1 MKRVY
6 NKSMLKLFLPTAI
19 VVVLFG
25 ACMTGSRSNTEN
37 EGDDTAYLQSLL
49 DSPFETIVIPARKEP
64 WITGPLFLA
73 ASHKSIEFEEGCT
86 ILAKKGLFLD
96 PGDCLLEIRGASDI
110 TIKGNG
116 AILAM
121 NKTDYTRTP
130 YKKGEWRHGIAIW
143 ESTDITIEGLT
154 VRDCGGDGVYIGQF
168 SSKTVCENIILRNLV
183 IEDNHRQGVS
193 VISVRD
199 FLMESCTVRGT
210 KGTPPMAG
218 IDFEPNGGL
227 YGFTGCVIRDCIF
240 EGNAGA
246 GIQIYAPRLTPEHP
260 PFDLLVENTVSRKNL
275 SAVAIYNIPRGV
287 RGSVTFSNCT
297 LSGFRWVRTSG
308 SFTVRYIND
317 RLSGPVRP

>member
-1 MKRVY
+1 MR
-6 NKSMLKLFLPTAI
+6 KLFLAASI
-19 VVVLFG
+19 VVFLFG
-25 ACMTGSRSNTEN
+25 ACATGSRVNKQNDQT
-37 EGDDTAYLQSLL
+37 DTAYLQSLL
-49 DSPFETIVIPARKEP
+49 DSPLETIVIPARKEP

-73 ASHKSIEFEEGCT
+73 SSHKSIEFEEGCT
-86 ILAKKGLFLD
+86 ILAQKGLFLD
-96 PGDCLLEIRGASDI
+96 PGDCLLEIRGASGI
-110 TIKGNG
+110 TIRGNG
-116 AILAM
+116 ARLAM
-121 NKTDYTRTP
+121 NKNDYTRAP

-154 VRDCGGDGVYIGQF
+154 VRDCGGDGVYIGQ
-168 SSKTVCENIILRNLV
+168 SARSPVCENIMLRNLV

-227 YGFTGCVIRDCIF
+227 YGFTGCVIRDCVF

-260 PFDLLVENTVSRKNL
+260 PFDLLVEHTVSRKNL
-275 SAVAIYNIPRGV
+275 SSIAIYNIPRGV
-287 RGSVTFSNCT
+287 RGAVTFRNCT
-297 LSGFRWVRTSG
+297 LSGFRWVRTPG
-308 SFTVRYIND
+308 SFIVRH
-317 RLSGPVRP
+317 VKE